1 MVEIKKGNVF
11 NTDAKYICHQVNCKG
26 KMASGVAKEVRTRY
40 PEVYYEYM
48 STWMAAI
55 EQNNPAG
62 LLGYAQ
68 FVKVEPNRTIV
79 NCFAQNNYGYDG
91 GLYTDIKALKLA
103 LSTVA
108 ALAKQDNS
116 KVAMPYKIGCVRG
129 GADWSVVEPMIEE
142 IFKDVHCELWK
153 LD

>member
-1 MVEIKKGNVF
+1 MVEIKTGNVF
-11 NTDAKYICHQVNCKG
+11 DTDAKYICHQVNCKG
-26 KMASGVAKEVRTRY
+26 KMASGVAKEVRERY
-40 PEVYYEYM
+40 PVGLGT
-48 STWMAAI
+48 S
-55 EQNNPAG
+55 
-62 LLGYAQ
+62 LLGQAQ

-79 NCFAQNNYGYDG
+79 NCFTQDNYGYDG
-91 GLYTDIKALKLA
+91 GQYTNIKALKLA
-103 LSTVA
+103 LSAVA
-108 ALAKQDNS
+108 AIAKQDNS

>member
-1 MVEIKKGNVF
+1 MVEIKTGNVF
-11 NTDAKYICHQVNCKG
+11 DTDAKYICHQVNCKG
-26 KMASGVAKEVRTRY
+26 KMASGVAKEVRKRY
-40 PEVYYEYM
+40 PNVYWEYM
-48 STWMAAI
+48 SIWERSI
-55 EQNNPAG
+55 G
-62 LLGYAQ
+62 LGISLLGQAQ

-79 NCFAQNNYGYDG
+79 NCFAQDNYGYDG
-91 GLYTDIKALKLA
+91 GQYTNIKALKLA
-103 LSTVA
+103 LSAVA
-108 ALAKQDNS
+108 AIAKQDNS

>member
-1 MVEIKKGNVF
+1 MVEVKTGNVF
-11 NTDAKYICHQVNCKG
+11 DTDAKYICHQVNCKG
-26 KMASGVAKEVRTRY
+26 KMASGVAKEVRERY
-40 PEVYYEYM
+40 PNVYWEYM
-48 STWMAAI
+48 NIWERSVGLGI
-55 EQNNPAG
+55 S
-62 LLGYAQ
+62 LLGQAQ
-68 FVKVEPNRTIV
+68 FVKVEPNRIIV

-91 GLYTDIKALKLA
+91 GQYTNIKALKLA
-103 LSTVA
+103 LSAVA
-108 ALAKQDNS
+108 AIAKQDNS

>member
-1 MVEIKKGNVF
+1 MVEIKIGNVF
-11 NTDAKYICHQVNCKG
+11 DTDAKYICHQVNCKG
-26 KMASGVAKEVRTRY
+26 KMASGVAKEVRERY
-40 PEVYYEYM
+40 PDVYQEYM
-48 STWMAAI
+48 NIWKWSV
-55 EQNNPAG
+55 EFNSS
-62 LLGYAQ
+62 LLGHAQ
-68 FVKVEPNRTIV
+68 FIKVEPNRIIV
-79 NCFAQNNYGYDG
+79 NCFAQYNYGYDG
-91 GLYTDIKALKLA
+91 GQYTNIEALKLA

-108 ALAKQDNS
+108 AIAKQDNS

>member
-1 MVEIKKGNVF
+1 MVEVKIGNVF
-11 NTDAKYICHQVNCKG
+11 DTDAKYICHQVNCKG
-26 KMASGVAKEVRTRY
+26 KMASGVAKEVRERY
-40 PEVYYEYM
+40 PNVYWEYM
-48 STWMAAI
+48 SIWERSVGLGI
-55 EQNNPAG
+55 S
-62 LLGYAQ
+62 LLGQAQ

-79 NCFAQNNYGYDG
+79 NCFAQDNYGYDG
-91 GLYTDIKALKLA
+91 GQYTNIKALKLA
-103 LSTVA
+103 LSAVA
-108 ALAKQDNS
+108 AIAKQDNS

>member
-1 MVEIKKGNVF
+1 MVEIKIGNIF
-11 NTDAKYICHQVNCKG
+11 DTDAKYICHQVNCKG
-26 KMASGVAKEVRTRY
+26 KMASGVAKEVRERY
-40 PEVYYEYM
+40 PDVYQEYM
-48 STWMAAI
+48 NIWKWSI
-55 EQNNPAG
+55 EFNSS
-62 LLGYAQ
+62 LLGHAQ
-68 FVKVEPNRTIV
+68 FVKVEPNRIIV
-79 NCFAQNNYGYDG
+79 NCFAQYNYGYDG
-91 GLYTDIKALKLA
+91 GQYTNIEALKLA

-108 ALAKQDNS
+108 AIAKQDNS